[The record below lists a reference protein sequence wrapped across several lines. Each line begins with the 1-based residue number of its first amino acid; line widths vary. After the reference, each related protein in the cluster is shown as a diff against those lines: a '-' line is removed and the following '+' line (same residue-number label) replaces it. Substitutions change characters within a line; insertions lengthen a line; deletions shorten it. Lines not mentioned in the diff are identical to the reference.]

1 MDALFKS
8 SMKYTYEEYKKF
20 TNAVMMLKTI
30 IVVLLLELILLT
42 IAYIFL
48 NYYVLIIAVV
58 FPIIIAII
66 QNINIK
72 IVYNSNKI
80 MQDIDVEYEFYE
92 EYFHVKQPIGE
103 AKIEYKMLSK
113 IIETKTNFYLMIANN
128 QGYMLLKA
136 NMSNELISFIRDKS
150 KAMVIIYN

>member
-8 SMKYTYEEYKKF
+8 SMKFTYGEYKKF
-20 TNAVMMLKTI
+20 TNAVIMLKTI
-30 IVVLLLELILLT
+30 IAVLLLELILLT

-48 NYYVLIIAVV
+48 NYYFLIIAVV
-58 FPIIIAII
+58 FPIIFAII

-80 MQDIDVEYEFYE
+80 MQDIDVEYEFYKD
-92 EYFHVKQPIGE
+92 YFYVKQPIGE
-103 AKIEYKMLSK
+103 AKIEYKMLSR
-113 IIETKTNFYLMIANN
+113 IIETKTNFYLMIASN

-136 NMSNELISFIRDKS
+136 NMSDELISFIRDKS
-150 KAMVIIYN
+150 KALV